1 MIELNIKHQIFTSFG
16 SKFLEVSEMIEKGSF
31 IHISGDSGI
40 GKTTFFKILAGIITP
55 DFGFIKVN
63 NSILL
68 DTENRIVLPAQK
80 RNISIMFQNYALFP
94 NMTVKQNIAFAQKD
108 KNPDIIDYYLEKF
121 NLKILENPLPK
132 GIVLNVNIPKL
143 KKEEIKGIKVCRQAH
158 AKWEESFDERVNP
171 HGKKY
176 YWLTGYFNNIDQD
189 ENADENALADGYI
202 SVVPVKFDLTAHEYL
217 QELGEVLNG

>member
-1 MIELNIKHQIFTSFG
+1 MIELNIKHQIFTSSG

-68 DTENRIVLPAQK
+68 DTENRIYLPAQK

-108 KNPDIIDYYLEKF
+108 KNPEIIDYYLEKF
-121 NLKILENPLPK
+121 NLKILENVFPSKLSGGQQQRVALARTLVQNAETILLDEPLSA
-132 GIVLNVNIPKL
+132 VDASLRQSMM
-143 KKEEIKGIKVCRQAH
+143 EEILKINQNQGSTIFMISH
-158 AKWEESFDERVNP
+158 NEREFQNVS
-171 HGKKY
+171 
-176 YWLTGYFNNIDQD
+176 LNNLI
-189 ENADENALADGYI
+189 I
-202 SVVPVKFDLTAHEYL
+202 S
-217 QELGEVLNG
+217 

>member
-68 DTENRIVLPAQK
+68 DTENPNVLPAQK

-121 NLKILENPLPK
+121 NLKILENVFPSKLSGGQQQRVALARTLVQNAEIILLDEPLSA
-132 GIVLNVNIPKL
+132 VDASLRQSMM
-143 KKEEIKGIKVCRQAH
+143 EEILKINQNQGSTIFMISH
-158 AKWEESFDERVNP
+158 NEREFQNVS
-171 HGKKY
+171 
-176 YWLTGYFNNIDQD
+176 LNNLI
-189 ENADENALADGYI
+189 I
-202 SVVPVKFDLTAHEYL
+202 S
-217 QELGEVLNG
+217 

>member
-1 MIELNIKHQIFTSFG
+1 MIEFNIKHQNFTSSG

-68 DTENRIVLPAQK
+68 DTENQIFLPAQK

-108 KNPDIIDYYLEKF
+108 KNPEIIDYYLEKF
-121 NLKILENPLPK
+121 NLKILENVFPSKLSGGQQQRVALARTLVQNAEIILLDEPLSA
-132 GIVLNVNIPKL
+132 VDASLRQSMM
-143 KKEEIKGIKVCRQAH
+143 EEILKINQNQGSTIFMISH
-158 AKWEESFDERVNP
+158 NEREFQNVS
-171 HGKKY
+171 
-176 YWLTGYFNNIDQD
+176 LNNLI
-189 ENADENALADGYI
+189 I
-202 SVVPVKFDLTAHEYL
+202 S
-217 QELGEVLNG
+217 

>member
-121 NLKILENPLPK
+121 NLKILENVFPSKLSGGQQQRVALARTLVQNTEIILLDEPLSA
-132 GIVLNVNIPKL
+132 VDASLRQSMM
-143 KKEEIKGIKVCRQAH
+143 EEILKINQNQGSTIFMISH
-158 AKWEESFDERVNP
+158 NEREFQNVS
-171 HGKKY
+171 
-176 YWLTGYFNNIDQD
+176 LNNLI
-189 ENADENALADGYI
+189 I
-202 SVVPVKFDLTAHEYL
+202 S
-217 QELGEVLNG
+217 

>member
-1 MIELNIKHQIFTSFG
+1 MIELNIKHQIFTSSG

-68 DTENRIVLPAQK
+68 DTENRIFLPAQK

-108 KNPDIIDYYLEKF
+108 KNPEIIDYYLEKF
-121 NLKILENPLPK
+121 NLKILENVFPSKLSGGQQQRVALARTLVQNAEIILLDEPLSA
-132 GIVLNVNIPKL
+132 VDASLRQSMM
-143 KKEEIKGIKVCRQAH
+143 EEILKINQNQGLTIFMISH
-158 AKWEESFDERVNP
+158 NEREFQNVSLIN
-171 HGKKY
+171 
-176 YWLTGYFNNIDQD
+176 LI
-189 ENADENALADGYI
+189 I
-202 SVVPVKFDLTAHEYL
+202 S
-217 QELGEVLNG
+217 

>member
-1 MIELNIKHQIFTSFG
+1 MIELNIKHQIFTSSG

-63 NSILL
+63 KSILL

-121 NLKILENPLPK
+121 NLKILENVFPSKLSGGQQQRVALARTLVQNAEIILLDEPLSA
-132 GIVLNVNIPKL
+132 VDASLRQSMM
-143 KKEEIKGIKVCRQAH
+143 EEILKINQIQGSTIFMISH
-158 AKWEESFDERVNP
+158 NEREFQNVS
-171 HGKKY
+171 
-176 YWLTGYFNNIDQD
+176 LNNLI
-189 ENADENALADGYI
+189 I
-202 SVVPVKFDLTAHEYL
+202 S
-217 QELGEVLNG
+217 

>member
-1 MIELNIKHQIFTSFG
+1 MIELNIKHQIFTSSG

-68 DTENRIVLPAQK
+68 DTENLIFLPAQK

-108 KNPDIIDYYLEKF
+108 KNPEIIDYYLEKF
-121 NLKILENPLPK
+121 NLKILENIFPSKLSGGQQQRVALARTLVQNAEIILLDEPLSA
-132 GIVLNVNIPKL
+132 VDASLRQSMM
-143 KKEEIKGIKVCRQAH
+143 EEILKINQNQGSTIFMISH
-158 AKWEESFDERVNP
+158 NEREFQNVSLIN
-171 HGKKY
+171 
-176 YWLTGYFNNIDQD
+176 LI
-189 ENADENALADGYI
+189 I
-202 SVVPVKFDLTAHEYL
+202 S
-217 QELGEVLNG
+217 

>member
-63 NSILL
+63 KSILL

-121 NLKILENPLPK
+121 NLKILENVFPSKLSGGQQQRVALARTLVQNAEIILLDEPLSA
-132 GIVLNVNIPKL
+132 VDASLRQSMM
-143 KKEEIKGIKVCRQAH
+143 EEILKINQNQGSTIFMISH
-158 AKWEESFDERVNP
+158 NEREFQNVS
-171 HGKKY
+171 
-176 YWLTGYFNNIDQD
+176 LNNLI
-189 ENADENALADGYI
+189 I
-202 SVVPVKFDLTAHEYL
+202 S
-217 QELGEVLNG
+217 